1 MAEELFRMEVSDMEG
16 IVAQSAGISTED
28 NFPPSVNAVLA
39 MLELKRDISQHRSS
53 QMNEKKVC
61 QADLIFT
68 MTSAHLQIA
77 QGRYPAAASKMLM
90 LKPGCDIFDP
100 YGADLDIY
108 RRCRDQIRES
118 IRERLP
124 ILIEL
129 LKQK

>member
-1 MAEELFRMEVSDMEG
+1 METSDLEG
-16 IVAQSAGISTED
+16 IVAESSGISTED
-28 NFPPSVNAVLA
+28 GFPPSMNAVLA
-39 MLELKRDISQHRSS
+39 MLELQRDISQHRST

-68 MTSAHLQIA
+68 MTSAHLRAA

-100 YGADLDIY
+100 YGADLDTY

-124 ILIEL
+124 ALIKL
-129 LKQK
+129 LRQK